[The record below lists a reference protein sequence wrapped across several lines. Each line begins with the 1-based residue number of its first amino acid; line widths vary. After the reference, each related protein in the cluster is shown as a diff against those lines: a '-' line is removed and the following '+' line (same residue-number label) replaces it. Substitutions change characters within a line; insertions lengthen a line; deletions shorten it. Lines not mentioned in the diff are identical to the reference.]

1 MTHPRTQ
8 VVWFKRD
15 LRVSDHAPLW
25 EASRR
30 GPVLCLYG
38 YEPELY
44 NEEVD
49 ASHIEFI
56 NQSLLDL
63 DVRLSEL
70 GNKMTYRVGE
80 VTQVLEALRAQLGSF
95 TLWSHEE
102 TGNALTYRRD
112 KRVKAWAKARGVRW
126 VEVPQPGVTRGL
138 QDRRGWGDTW
148 RRQMKVRLAPTP
160 SHLAPVPGVAP
171 EVVRTPVDLGL
182 PPSSKVEA
190 RLGGETQARLELK
203 TFLSHRGRSYYVE
216 MSSPESARRAC
227 SQLGPYLS
235 FGNLSTKEVYQKAT
249 RQLDTL
255 EVLKLEGAP
264 YDWRWLRSL
273 TSFQSRLR
281 WRCHFIQK
289 LESNPSLEFGSL
301 DPRFDLLEDT
311 HRQDL
316 FDAWC
321 AGRTGYPLVDACM
334 RALHRSGWI
343 NFRMRAMLV
352 SFATH
357 HLGLHWR
364 QVGIYT
370 AKHFLDME
378 PGIHWSQH
386 QMQAGTTG
394 RGTLRIYNPVKQA
407 QERDPAGAFIRR
419 YVNELRPLPTPYLA
433 EPHKTPPLTQGM
445 LGCVIGQ
452 DYPAPI
458 VDAKRSYREA
468 KARLSAVRS

>member
-1 MTHPRTQ
+1 MLH

-15 LRVSDHAPLW
+15 LRLSDHAPLF
-25 EASRR
+25 EAARR
-30 GPVLCLYG
+30 GPTLCLYV

-49 ASHIEFI
+49 ASHLEFI

-63 DVRLSEL
+63 DTKLSDVGGRL
-70 GNKMTYRVGE
+70 TYRVGE
-80 VTQVLEALRAQLGSF
+80 VTQVLETLHAQLGPF

-112 KRVKAWAKARGVRW
+112 KRVKAWTKARGVRW
-126 VEVPQPGVTRGL
+126 AETPQPGITRGL
-138 QDRRGWGDTW
+138 KDRRGWGDTW
-148 RRQMKVRLAPTP
+148 RRQMRERLAPTP
-160 SHLAPVPGVAP
+160 LHISAVKEVPA
-171 EVVRTPVDLGL
+171 EAIRTPVDLGL
-182 PPSSKVEA
+182 PPSTKNEA
-190 RLGGETQARLELK
+190 RLGGETQARGELR
-203 TFLSHRGRSYYVE
+203 TFLAYRGRSYYRE
-216 MSSPESARRAC
+216 MSSPERAQRAC

-235 FGNLSTKEVYQKAT
+235 FGNLSTREVYQTAT
-249 RQLDTL
+249 KQLDAL
-255 EVLKLEGAP
+255 EVLKLEGADA
-264 YDWRWLRSL
+264 DWRWLRSL

-289 LESNPSLEFGSL
+289 LESNPGLEFDNI
-301 DPRFDLLEDT
+301 DPRFDLLDNT
-311 HRQDL
+311 HNPDL

-334 RALHRSGWI
+334 RALHRGGWI

-364 QVGIYT
+364 EVGIFT

-407 QERDPAGAFIRR
+407 QERDPTGAFIRR
-419 YVNELRPLPTPYLA
+419 YVPELRALPTPYLA
-433 EPHKTPPLTQGM
+433 EPHKTPPLLQEM
-445 LGCVIGQ
+445 LGCVIGR
-452 DYPAPI
+452 DYPSPI
-458 VDAKRSYREA
+458 VDAKKSYQAA
-468 KARLSAVRS
+468 KVRLGALIK

>member
-1 MTHPRTQ
+1 MMQ

-15 LRVSDHAPLW
+15 LRLSDHAPLV

-30 GPVLCLYG
+30 GPVLCLYV

-49 ASHIEFI
+49 PSHLEFI
-56 NQSLLDL
+56 NQSLLNL
-63 DVRLSEL
+63 DNRLGEIGGRL
-70 GNKMTYRVGE
+70 TYRVGE
-80 VTQVLEALRAQLGSF
+80 MTRVLESLYAQLGPF

-102 TGNALTYRRD
+102 TGNALTYCRD
-112 KRVKAWAKARGVRW
+112 KRVKAWAKSRGVRW
-126 VEVPQPGVTRGL
+126 VETPQPGITRGL
-138 QDRRGWGDTW
+138 KDRRGWGDAW
-148 RRQMKVRLAPTP
+148 RQQMKGRLAQTP
-160 SHLAPVPGVAP
+160 AHISAVRGVSP

-182 PPSSKVEA
+182 PPSTKDEA
-190 RLGGETQARLELK
+190 RLGGETQAIYEL
-203 TFLSHRGRSYYVE
+203 TSFLSHRGRSYYRE
-216 MSSPESARRAC
+216 MSSPETAQRAC

-235 FGNLSTKEVYQKAT
+235 FGNLSTREVYQTAT
-249 RQLDTL
+249 KRLDKL
-255 EVLKLEGAP
+255 EVLKLEGGDA
-264 YDWRWLRSL
+264 DWRWLRSL

-281 WRCHFIQK
+281 WRCHFMQK
-289 LESNPSLEFGSL
+289 LESNPRLEFDNIDSK
-301 DPRFDLLEDT
+301 FDLLEDT
-311 HRQDL
+311 HNQDL

-321 AGRTGYPLVDACM
+321 AGKTGYPLVDACM
-334 RALHRSGWI
+334 RALHRGGWI

-364 QVGIYT
+364 PVGIHT

-378 PGIHWSQH
+378 PGIHWYQH

-407 QERDPAGAFIRR
+407 QERDPTGAFICR
-419 YVNELRPLPTPYLA
+419 YVPELRPLPTAYLS

-445 LGCVIGQ
+445 LGCVIGR
-452 DYPAPI
+452 DYPEPI
-458 VDAKRSYREA
+458 VDAKTSYREA
-468 KARLSAVRS
+468 KVRLSAVRS